1 MKLKQ
6 AQEILEP
13 YGFHIRFNDALKLYE
28 VILDIGCIYITTHE
42 MGEFDVPAFK
52 VKVAMSIIKNVQ
64 ENPQILIH

>member
-13 YGFHIRFNDALKLYE
+13 HGIYIRFNDALKLYE
-28 VILDIGCIYITTHE
+28 VIFDIGCIYITPHE
-42 MGEFDVPAFK
+42 MGEFDEPAFK
-52 VKVAMSIIKNVQ
+52 VKVAMSIIKQAQ